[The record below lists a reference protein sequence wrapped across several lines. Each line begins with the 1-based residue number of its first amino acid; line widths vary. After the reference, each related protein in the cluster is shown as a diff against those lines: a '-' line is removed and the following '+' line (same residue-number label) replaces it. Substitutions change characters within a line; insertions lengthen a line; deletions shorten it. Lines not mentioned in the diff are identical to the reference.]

1 MMIHVI
7 KCNIDPGTVFLFQTV
22 CRTYTDSLLLRDF
35 ICSFI
40 LSCHISLGEEADVT
54 AVDEALR
61 NMDTGLID
69 EEKFLFEPLPALGEG
84 LKHS

>member
-7 KCNIDPGTVFLFQTV
+7 KCNIDSFLLFQTV
-22 CRTYTDSLLLRDF
+22 CRTYTDNLLLRDF
-35 ICSFI
+35 ICSLI

-61 NMDTGLID
+61 NRDTGLTD
-69 EEKFLFEPLPALGEG
+69 EEEKILFEPLPALGEG